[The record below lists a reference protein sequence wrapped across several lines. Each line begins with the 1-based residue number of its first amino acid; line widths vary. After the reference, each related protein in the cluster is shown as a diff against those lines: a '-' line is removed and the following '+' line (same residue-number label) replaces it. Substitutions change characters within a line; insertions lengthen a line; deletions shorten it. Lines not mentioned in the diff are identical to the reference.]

1 MRHKMRFAGFV
12 SLFLL
17 NLSMLSAEPVIRGFF
32 IEKLPKKA
40 TSKELA
46 PDKGIVLAHIF
57 NCENTNMDSGSY
69 QVGVEIN
76 DKNGKKK
83 SYIVSPSETIT
94 AGSLKTF
101 RLAVPVADIDKNA
114 GKFRVF
120 GKVRGQT
127 LWSESYSFLQG
138 VKIEGDKKITT
149 LYVEAPPVE
158 NIDIKP
164 VSNIEKLKADA
175 IAKVENNINNKQI
188 AHKEAKQAL
197 DKALGTTVA
206 ASAPAVTA
214 DKALKTTALVAT
226 QIKNNEKP
234 KVNRL
239 KNEVKVKEKEKLK
252 DTKIV
257 KEKKLKNKDIIKED
271 VVVQKTRDID
281 PNEFKKLK
289 TIDEE
294 LIIYV
299 IKEGDTLKSIASKYY
314 GSASKERVIA
324 DLNFI
329 EKTSSIKVGEEIIVD
344 VRPLNKSKHG

>member
-1 MRHKMRFAGFV
+1 MRHKIRFAGFV

-32 IEKLPKKA
+32 IEKLPEKA
-40 TSKELA
+40 TSKELS

-83 SYIVSPSETIT
+83 AYIVSPSETIT

-120 GKVRGQT
+120 GKVKGQT
-127 LWSESYSFLQG
+127 HWSESYSFMRG
-138 VKIEGDKKITT
+138 VQIEGDKKITT
-149 LYVEAPPVE
+149 LYVEAPPIENYNKMPVNKVE
-158 NIDIKP
+158 NHK
-164 VSNIEKLKADA
+164 SEN
-175 IAKVENNINNKQI
+175 IAKVQKNVPTKQI
-188 AHKEAKQAL
+188 AQNEAK
-197 DKALGTTVA
+197 KALEKTLPNTTAVA
-206 ASAPAVTA
+206 AEKPVKTATAV
-214 DKALKTTALVAT
+214 VS
-226 QIKNNEKP
+226 QIINNEKP
-234 KVNRL
+234 KLNEL
-239 KNEVKVKEKEKLK
+239 KNELKVKEKKP
-252 DTKIV
+252 D
-257 KEKKLKNKDIIKED
+257 NKDLLKED
-271 VVVQKTRDID
+271 IIVNKPRDID

-314 GSASKERVIA
+314 GSATKERVIA

>member
-1 MRHKMRFAGFV
+1 MRHKIRFAGFV

-32 IEKLPKKA
+32 IEKLPEKA
-40 TSKELA
+40 TSKELS

-83 SYIVSPSETIT
+83 AYIVSPSETIT

-120 GKVRGQT
+120 GKVKGQT
-127 LWSESYSFLQG
+127 HWSESYSFMQG
-138 VKIEGDKKITT
+138 VQIEGDKKITT
-149 LYVEAPPVE
+149 LYVEAPPIE
-158 NIDIKP
+158 NYNKMP
-164 VSNIEKLKADA
+164 VN
-175 IAKVENNINNKQI
+175 KVENHKSEDIARVQKNVPTKQI
-188 AHKEAKQAL
+188 AQNEAK
-197 DKALGTTVA
+197 KALEKTLPNTTAVA
-206 ASAPAVTA
+206 AEKPVKTATAV
-214 DKALKTTALVAT
+214 VS
-226 QIKNNEKP
+226 QIINNEKP
-234 KVNRL
+234 KLNEL
-239 KNEVKVKEKEKLK
+239 KNELKVKEKKP
-252 DTKIV
+252 D
-257 KEKKLKNKDIIKED
+257 NKDLLKED
-271 VVVQKTRDID
+271 IIVNKPRDID

-314 GSASKERVIA
+314 GSATKERVIA

>member
-1 MRHKMRFAGFV
+1 MRHKIRFAGFV

-17 NLSMLSAEPVIRGFF
+17 NLSMLSAEPLIRGFF
-32 IEKLPKKA
+32 IEKLPEKA
-40 TSKELA
+40 TSKELS

-83 SYIVSPSETIT
+83 AYIVSPSETIT

-120 GKVRGQT
+120 GKVKGQT
-127 LWSESYSFLQG
+127 HWSESYSFMRG
-138 VKIEGDKKITT
+138 VQIEGDKKITT
-149 LYVEAPPVE
+149 LYVEAPPIE
-158 NIDIKP
+158 NYNKMP
-164 VSNIEKLKADA
+164 VSKLENHKSEDV
-175 IAKVENNINNKQI
+175 AKVQKNVSTKQI
-188 AHKEAKQAL
+188 AQNEAK
-197 DKALGTTVA
+197 KALEKTLPNTIAVAADKPVKTTTTV
-206 ASAPAVTA
+206 V
-214 DKALKTTALVAT
+214 T
-226 QIKNNEKP
+226 QIINNEK
-234 KVNRL
+234 KKLNEL
-239 KNEVKVKEKEKLK
+239 KNELKVKEKEKTK
-252 DTKIV
+252 DIKIV
-257 KEKKLKNKDIIKED
+257 KEKKPENKDLLKED
-271 VVVQKTRDID
+271 IIVTKPRDID

-299 IKEGDTLKSIASKYY
+299 IKDGDTLKSIASKYY
-314 GSASKERVIA
+314 GSATKERVIA

>member
-1 MRHKMRFAGFV
+1 MRHKIRFAGFV

-32 IEKLPKKA
+32 IEKLPEKA
-40 TSKELA
+40 TSKELS

-83 SYIVSPSETIT
+83 AYIVSPSETIT

-120 GKVRGQT
+120 GKVKGQT
-127 LWSESYSFLQG
+127 HWSESYSFMQG
-138 VKIEGDKKITT
+138 VQIEGDKKITT
-149 LYVEAPPVE
+149 LYVEAPPIENYNKMPVNKVE
-158 NIDIKP
+158 NHK
-164 VSNIEKLKADA
+164 SEN
-175 IAKVENNINNKQI
+175 IAKVQKNVPTKQI
-188 AHKEAKQAL
+188 AQNEAK
-197 DKALGTTVA
+197 KALEKTLPNTTAVA
-206 ASAPAVTA
+206 AEKPVKTATAV
-214 DKALKTTALVAT
+214 VS
-226 QIKNNEKP
+226 QIINNEKP
-234 KVNRL
+234 KLNEL
-239 KNEVKVKEKEKLK
+239 KNELKVKEKKP
-252 DTKIV
+252 D
-257 KEKKLKNKDIIKED
+257 NKDLLKED
-271 VVVQKTRDID
+271 IIVNKPRDID

-314 GSASKERVIA
+314 GSATKERVIA

>member
-1 MRHKMRFAGFV
+1 MRHKIRFAGFV

-17 NLSMLSAEPVIRGFF
+17 NLSMISAEPVIRGFF
-32 IEKLPKKA
+32 IEKLPEKA
-40 TSKELA
+40 TSKELS

-83 SYIVSPSETIT
+83 AYIVSPSETIT

-120 GKVRGQT
+120 GKVKGQT
-127 LWSESYSFLQG
+127 HWSESYSFMQG
-138 VKIEGDKKITT
+138 VQIEGDKKITT
-149 LYVEAPPVE
+149 LYVEAPPIENYNKMPISKVE
-158 NIDIKP
+158 NHK
-164 VSNIEKLKADA
+164 SEN
-175 IAKVENNINNKQI
+175 IAKVQKNVPTKQI
-188 AHKEAKQAL
+188 AQNEAK
-197 DKALGTTVA
+197 KALEKTLPNTTAVA
-206 ASAPAVTA
+206 AEKPVKTATAV
-214 DKALKTTALVAT
+214 VS
-226 QIKNNEKP
+226 QIINNEKP
-234 KVNRL
+234 KLNEL
-239 KNEVKVKEKEKLK
+239 KNELKVKEKKP
-252 DTKIV
+252 D
-257 KEKKLKNKDIIKED
+257 NKDLLKED
-271 VVVQKTRDID
+271 IIVNKPRDID

-314 GSASKERVIA
+314 GSATKERVIA